1 MAGSLGY
8 TAGMESVTVIGGGL
22 AGTECAFQLAE
33 RGVQVKLVEQKPV
46 RRTPAQH
53 GDGLAELVCSN
64 SFRGAALA
72 NAVGLLKEEMRR
84 AGSLVMAVGEETRVP
99 AGGAFAVD
107 RERFSAEIT
116 RRIHSHPRIEVVAEE
131 MKQLPREGLAVLAT
145 GPLTSDD
152 LAADLEQ
159 LVGQAG
165 VAYYDAIA
173 PIISLESIDMERIF
187 RASRY
192 DRGGDDAY
200 LNAAFDEEGYHA
212 FIRAMVEAEKV
223 PAREFEQPRYFEG
236 CLPVE
241 VVAERGPETLAHGC
255 MKPVGLLDP
264 HTGKRPYAVV
274 QLRAEDDPATAYNM
288 VGFQTRMTWPEQR
301 RVFRTIPGLE
311 KAEFL
316 RLGTLHRNTFV
327 RAPWVL
333 DDALRLTALPNVR
346 LAGQI
351 TGVEGYIESAASG
364 LTVGIAL
371 ARELRG
377 EEPLPPPPE
386 TALGAL
392 FGHTRKEVPDY
403 QPSNVIWSM
412 FPPHPGKRM
421 RRTLKR
427 ERLAKRALEAL
438 EPWLAAL
445 EGREVRAPVIDDGS
459 AENAGSSTLSG

>member
-1 MAGSLGY
+1 
-8 TAGMESVTVIGGGL
+8 MESVTVVGGGL

-33 RGVQVKLVEQKPV
+33 RGVAVTLVEQKPAA
-46 RRTPAQH
+46 RTPAQQ

-72 NAVGLLKEEMRR
+72 NAVGLLKEEMKR

-116 RRIHSHPRIEVVAEE
+116 RRIQAHPGIEVVNE
-131 MKQLPREGLAVLAT
+131 QLTTLPRTGQVVLAT
-145 GPLTSDD
+145 GPLTSDA

-159 LVGQAG
+159 VVGEAG

-173 PIISLESIDMERIF
+173 PIVSLESLDMERVF

-200 LNAAFDEEGYHA
+200 LNAAFDEQGYHA
-212 FIRAMVEAEKV
+212 FIRALVEAEKV
-223 PAREFEQPRYFEG
+223 PARDFEQPRFFEG

-255 MKPVGLLDP
+255 MKPVGLVDP
-264 HTGKRPYAVV
+264 HTGERPYAVV
-274 QLRAEDDPATAYNM
+274 QLRAEDDPPTAYNL

-301 RVFRTIPGLE
+301 RVLRMIPGLE
-311 KAEFL
+311 SAEFL

-327 RAPWVL
+327 RAPQVL
-333 DDALRLTALPNVR
+333 DDELRLRALPNVR

-364 LTVGIAL
+364 LSVGIAL

-377 EEPLPPPPE
+377 EPALRPPPE

-392 FGHTRKEVPDY
+392 WGHTRKQVPDY

-412 FPPHPGKRM
+412 FPALPGRRM
-421 RRTLKR
+421 RRKLKR
-427 ERLAKRALEAL
+427 ERLAQRALEA
-438 EPWLAAL
+438 WLAAL
-445 EGREVRAPVIDDGS
+445 DGREVTPPS
-459 AENAGSSTLSG
+459 ADNAEASPDSR